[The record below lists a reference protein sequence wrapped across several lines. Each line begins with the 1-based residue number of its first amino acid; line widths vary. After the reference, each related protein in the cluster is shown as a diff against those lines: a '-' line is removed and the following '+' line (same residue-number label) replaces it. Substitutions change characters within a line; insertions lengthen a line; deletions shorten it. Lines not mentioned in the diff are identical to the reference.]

1 MRFRTNEQAESLIHS
16 AKASMAI
23 EGLQLTKKEESLVKK
38 RLTGSITEKEFL
50 KRALELARHA

>member
-1 MRFRTNEQAESLIHS
+1 MSVRTDEQAESMMES

-23 EGLQLTKKEESLVKK
+23 EGMNLSKREESLVMK
-38 RLTGSITEKEFL
+38 RLTGSITHKEFL